1 MAKLT
6 ATFELHDKISRKLRM
21 IQGNA
26 ERLKRAANG
35 PLIFEAEDRTERVM
49 RQIDR
54 SANRLTARAR
64 LLEMGLDDR
73 VSNGLH
79 SIRQQAEDLTE
90 GSHEVTVSVNDQ
102 ATPRF
107 RLIRGG
113 LTDLNSSHAEPTV
126 SVRDHASNQLDEIR
140 RHVTDVDS
148 EHAEP
153 TVSIKDRASAALDA
167 IEAKIDSLKGA
178 TITLAVAG
186 GFSAGSIMGSG
197 KSTMSQDAYVSATS
211 NVNKKDVAKMTD
223 QIYFN
228 NKAGSSRE
236 EVSLSL
242 RNLSQQTGASKKALA
257 ELTESS
263 SKIAQLMNADQA
275 EVDRAFSS
283 MYNNLKL
290 SGKQSGDLIAYVY
303 RNAGDQA
310 DDLLDTMN
318 EYSSTFKDLK
328 LTGGQIANAMIKGTK
343 GGARNFDNL
352 ADSMREFNIRRT
364 EMSDS
369 QVDAFKTLFGAKETK
384 KMFKGFKDGSIS
396 GEESLFRVAKA
407 LSKVKDK
414 TKRAAIA
421 TELIGTQY
429 EDLKQP
435 ILDMA
440 EGIGTS
446 AKTSGEL
453 ERSFTK
459 LRDNNPMTPV
469 NDAMRDFESISKDM
483 GTSLLTGLGPAFD
496 KISSFINSKEGQEK
510 LKEIKKDIA
519 DLGEE
524 IGDKLNVAIEWSV
537 NHWDD
542 LKTAIKVVIPSLIG
556 LIGYLKILRPLL
568 KGIGTVGS
576 DAAGVIRKLIPKRTP
591 KAGTNT
597 QSERRNRNS
606 NRNAS
611 TRGRES
617 KTATGPTSLPR
628 SGSLT
633 YCCCSD
639 GGKNDRIRR
648 RRGKRVLGRRG
659 NPNRMNPSDSS
670 IAVSSERLERRR
682 SGRTVGTNPTRD
694 SRSAI
699 ITTRSELYSAGRA
712 AGGTSKFG
720 KVLSPLKS
728 VGKFAKGV
736 PLLGTALAAT
746 DLIGMNK
753 DNVGEKIG
761 SAGGGLAGA
770 ATGAAIGSVIPGVG
784 TAIGGLVGGIAGT
797 MGGSSLG
804 KAFDGSEVKKKLNST
819 LFDQKW

>member
-496 KISSFINSKEGQEK
+496 KISSFINSKEGQEN
-510 LKEIKKDIA
+510 LKRSK
-519 DLGEE
+519 
-524 IGDKLNVAIEWSV
+524 
-537 NHWDD
+537 
-542 LKTAIKVVIPSLIG
+542 
-556 LIGYLKILRPLL
+556 KIL
-568 KGIGTVGS
+568 
-576 DAAGVIRKLIPKRTP
+576 LI
-591 KAGTNT
+591 
-597 QSERRNRNS
+597 
-606 NRNAS
+606 
-611 TRGRES
+611 
-617 KTATGPTSLPR
+617 
-628 SGSLT
+628 
-633 YCCCSD
+633 
-639 GGKNDRIRR
+639 
-648 RRGKRVLGRRG
+648 
-659 NPNRMNPSDSS
+659 
-670 IAVSSERLERRR
+670 
-682 SGRTVGTNPTRD
+682 
-694 SRSAI
+694 
-699 ITTRSELYSAGRA
+699 
-712 AGGTSKFG
+712 
-720 KVLSPLKS
+720 
-728 VGKFAKGV
+728 
-736 PLLGTALAAT
+736 
-746 DLIGMNK
+746 
-753 DNVGEKIG
+753 
-761 SAGGGLAGA
+761 
-770 ATGAAIGSVIPGVG
+770 
-784 TAIGGLVGGIAGT
+784 
-797 MGGSSLG
+797 
-804 KAFDGSEVKKKLNST
+804 
-819 LFDQKW
+819 

>member
-1 MAKLT
+1 
-6 ATFELHDKISRKLRM
+6 
-21 IQGNA
+21 
-26 ERLKRAANG
+26 
-35 PLIFEAEDRTERVM
+35 
-49 RQIDR
+49 
-54 SANRLTARAR
+54 
-64 LLEMGLDDR
+64 
-73 VSNGLH
+73 
-79 SIRQQAEDLTE
+79 
-90 GSHEVTVSVNDQ
+90 
-102 ATPRF
+102 
-107 RLIRGG
+107 
-113 LTDLNSSHAEPTV
+113 
-126 SVRDHASNQLDEIR
+126 
-140 RHVTDVDS
+140 
-148 EHAEP
+148 
-153 TVSIKDRASAALDA
+153 
-167 IEAKIDSLKGA
+167 
-178 TITLAVAG
+178 
-186 GFSAGSIMGSG
+186 
-197 KSTMSQDAYVSATS
+197 
-211 NVNKKDVAKMTD
+211 
-223 QIYFN
+223 
-228 NKAGSSRE
+228 
-236 EVSLSL
+236 
-242 RNLSQQTGASKKALA
+242 
-257 ELTESS
+257 
-263 SKIAQLMNADQA
+263 
-275 EVDRAFSS
+275 
-283 MYNNLKL
+283 
-290 SGKQSGDLIAYVY
+290 
-303 RNAGDQA
+303 
-310 DDLLDTMN
+310 
-318 EYSSTFKDLK
+318 
-328 LTGGQIANAMIKGTK
+328 
-343 GGARNFDNL
+343 
-352 ADSMREFNIRRT
+352 RT

-591 KAGTNT
+591 EAGANT
-597 QSERRNRNS
+597 RSERRNRKS

-611 TRGRES
+611 TRTS
-617 KTATGPTSLPR
+617 KTATSPTSLPR

-633 YCCCSD
+633 CCCCSD

-648 RRGKRVLGRRG
+648 RRGKRVGRRG

-682 SGRTVGTNPTRD
+682 SGRTVSTNPTRG

-712 AGGTSKFG
+712 AGSPSKFG

-761 SAGGGLAGA
+761 S
-770 ATGAAIGSVIPGVG
+770 
-784 TAIGGLVGGIAGT
+784 
-797 MGGSSLG
+797 
-804 KAFDGSEVKKKLNST
+804 
-819 LFDQKW
+819 